1 MERISREMKGRDK
14 GKFRGKK
21 IGVLMGG
28 LSEEREISLLTGRAV
43 LKALLGSGYNAVAID
58 AGRDVARRIMEENIE
73 AAFIAL
79 HGRYGEDGCIQG
91 LLEIMSIP
99 YTGSGVMASS
109 IAMDKAVAKKILI
122 CHNVP
127 TPRFTV
133 FGKGIKISGMKF
145 PLVVKPAS
153 QGSAIG
159 VTVVRNRGGLKGAVA
174 EAERHGKAVLV
185 EEFIEGRELTVAVL
199 DGKALPVIEIRPKEA
214 FYNYRAKY
222 TKGMTEFIVP
232 AKLSREVQKKVLNAA
247 LGAYNAIQC
256 SGAARVD
263 VMLGSNGR
271 PYVLEV
277 NTVPGMTELSLFP
290 KAARKAGMGYPAL
303 VQAMLEGARTG
314 KG

>member
-1 MERISREMKGRDK
+1 MKGRDK

-109 IAMDKAVAKKILI
+109 IAMDKAVAKKILA

-127 TPRFTV
+127 TPGFTV

-199 DGKALPVIEIRPKEA
+199 DGKALPVIEIRPKEV

-263 VMLGSNGR
+263 VMLGSGGR